1 MTVETGVKEKGQI
14 EHSKSPDS
22 RPMEACAQQP
32 PYTVEKKKGPPPPL
46 KHGEQLTR
54 DEFERRYEAMPH
66 LKKAELIEGVEGVV
80 YMPSPVRTDIHS
92 DPHARIMMW
101 LGVYWAATP
110 GVQCA
115 DNATVRLDPDNEA
128 QPDALLRIDGGGT
141 SLLNDKGYIEGAPEL
156 IVEIAGT
163 SADYDLHEKL
173 DAYLRNGVAEYIVWQ
188 TQDRR
193 LDWFRLVNEEYAPML
208 PDADGLIE
216 SKVFPCLR
224 LAVNALIGG
233 DLAAVLSELQKGLET
248 AEHAA
253 FVRRLLENRKTGS

>member
-1 MTVETGVKEKGQI
+1 MAVETTAKEKDQV
-14 EHSKSPDS
+14 EHSESPDS
-22 RPMEACAQQP
+22 RPTGAHTQHLP
-32 PYTVEKKKGPPPPL
+32 HTIKKKTVPPPPL
-46 KHGEQLTR
+46 KHGEKLTR

-66 LKKAELIEGVEGVV
+66 LKKAELIEGVV

-92 DPHARIMMW
+92 DPHARIMTW
-101 LGVYWAATP
+101 LGVYWTATL

-115 DNATVRLDPDNEA
+115 DNATVHLDPNNET
-128 QPDALLRIDGGGT
+128 QPDALLRIDEGGT

-173 DAYLRNGVAEYIVWQ
+173 EAYLRNEVAEYIVWR
-188 TQDRR
+188 TQEGR
-193 LDWFRLVNEEYAPML
+193 LDWFRLVNGEYVPMV

-216 SKVFPCLR
+216 SQIFPGLR

-233 DLAAVLSELQKGLET
+233 DLATVLSELQKRLEAT
-248 AEHAA
+248 EHAA
-253 FVRRLLENRKTGS
+253 FIGQLLEKRNLDT